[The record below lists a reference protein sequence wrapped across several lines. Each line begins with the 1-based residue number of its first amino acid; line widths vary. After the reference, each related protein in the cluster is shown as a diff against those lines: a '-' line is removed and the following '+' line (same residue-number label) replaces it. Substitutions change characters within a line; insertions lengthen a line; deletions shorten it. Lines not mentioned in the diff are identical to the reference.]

1 MKNNLWVFGCS
12 FSSGYL
18 NVKREQSYGNL
29 IAKELNYNI
38 RNMAYAGMSNDKLLY
53 DLISVIDEIKENDV
67 IIYQFSSFDRIG
79 HFTNENQY
87 SYFSSAGLPQLG
99 IDHKMKE
106 EVFRD
111 FKKTDLEILLEYIF
125 TWQPMRIKF
134 SFDNTIQV
142 LKHLKKIKNVKYIT
156 MYMVSEYFKIDDTT
170 LVLPTKNDS
179 LNVSIN
185 NYLVE
190 NKLTVSDDFP
200 EDFEFLDSHPGVSG
214 HLKLKELIIDNFL
227 NDKK

>member
-29 IAKELNYNI
+29 IAEELNLNI
-38 RNMAYAGMSNDKLLY
+38 RNMAYPGMSNDKSLY

-79 HFTNENQY
+79 HFTNENQH
-87 SYFSSAGLPQLG
+87 SYFSSAGLPYVG
-99 IDHKMKE
+99 IDQKMKE

-125 TWQPMRIKF
+125 TWQPMRTKF
-134 SFDNTIQV
+134 SFDSPFSILN
-142 LKHLKKIKNVKYIT
+142 HLKKIKNVKYIT
-156 MYMVSEYFKIDDTT
+156 MYMICDHFKIDDTT
-170 LVLPTKNDS
+170 LILPLKNNA
-179 LNVSIN
+179 LNISIHD
-185 NYLVE
+185 YLVE
-190 NKLTVSDDFP
+190 NKLTLSDDFP
-200 EDFEFLDSHPGVSG
+200 EDFDYLDTHPGVSG
-214 HLKLKELIIDNFL
+214 HLRLKELIIDNFL
-227 NDKK
+227 TDKK